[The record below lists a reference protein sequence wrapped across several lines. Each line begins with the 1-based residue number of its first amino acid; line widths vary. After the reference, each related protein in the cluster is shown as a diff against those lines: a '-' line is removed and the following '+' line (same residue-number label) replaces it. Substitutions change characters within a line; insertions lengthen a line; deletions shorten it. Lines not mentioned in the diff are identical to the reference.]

1 MILISIVEIMMMI
14 MLLVIYILLQGV
26 DINYK
31 HGQPLREAITN
42 NHQLLVCHHHHHNH
56 HHHKENHQQP
66 QHDDDQM
73 CALLDR
79 PDLRPE
85 LRDEN
90 GRTALHVAAWFNKV
104 VMVVVMVKMVAMIMM
119 VMVNIVSM
127 TLRKEQLLAFS
138 PLDLAFLPMIKTTK

>member
-1 MILISIVEIMMMI
+1 
-14 MLLVIYILLQGV
+14 
-26 DINYK
+26 
-31 HGQPLREAITN
+31 
-42 NHQLLVCHHHHHNH
+42 
-56 HHHKENHQQP
+56 
-66 QHDDDQM
+66 M

-104 VMVVVMVKMVAMIMM
+104 VMVMVKTMVKMVAMIMMAM